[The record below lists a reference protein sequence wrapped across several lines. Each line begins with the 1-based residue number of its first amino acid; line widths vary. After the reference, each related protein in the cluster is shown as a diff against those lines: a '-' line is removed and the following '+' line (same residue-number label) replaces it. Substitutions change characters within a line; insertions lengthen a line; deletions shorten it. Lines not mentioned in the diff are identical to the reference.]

1 MYTIAHGPCAAK
13 YLLNWPATDPS
24 TFLGMVRSLTIAFSN
39 EAANPENPAGP
50 ALIPGSAVD

>member
-24 TFLGMVRSLTIAFSN
+24 IIIIAFSN